1 MLLDLESMPLDLES
15 MQAFLSDTKHM
26 LFDLSRDPPY
36 LERKRQLELNFMFIN
51 SAEPATECS
60 FANVVQE
67 LLDQR

>member
-1 MLLDLESMPLDLES
+1 MPLDLES

-36 LERKRQLELNFMFIN
+36 LERKRQLELNFMFKGGLN